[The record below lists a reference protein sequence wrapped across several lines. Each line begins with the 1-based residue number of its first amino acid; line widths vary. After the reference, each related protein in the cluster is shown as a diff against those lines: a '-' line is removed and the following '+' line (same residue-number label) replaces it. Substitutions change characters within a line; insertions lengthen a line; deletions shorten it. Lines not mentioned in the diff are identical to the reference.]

1 MNDAW
6 NVKPEVILLVDSESG
21 TRALC
26 RKILVE
32 EGYTVLE
39 ADSGFEALVVAGERS
54 GNIDLLLTD
63 AGMPRITGVQ
73 LARAFERLWPRVP
86 VMYLADKG
94 SPPRSP
100 NRGATVIAKPLV
112 SILLKQRV
120 DDLFGAPKVAAA
132 PGPLY

>member
-1 MNDAW
+1 MNVAW

-39 ADSGFEALVVAGERS
+39 ADSGLEALVVAGEH
-54 GNIDLLLTD
+54 GGHIDLLVTD
-63 AGMPRITGVQ
+63 AAMPHISGIQ

-86 VMYLADKG
+86 VMYLTDKG
-94 SPPRSP
+94 SPPRYP
-100 NRGATVIAKPLV
+100 NRGATVIAKPFV
-112 SILLKQRV
+112 SLLLKQRV
-120 DDLFGAPKVAAA
+120 DDLFGSAKTAAA
-132 PGPLY
+132 RASLQ